1 MLDVCK
7 VMLANC
13 SLEILVCFEYR
24 VIKALVL
31 LKQRE
36 KQNTTKEEIDSIEK
50 SENETKRNRCW

>member
-1 MLDVCK
+1 MLDVCN

-13 SLEILVCFEYR
+13 SLEILVCFECR